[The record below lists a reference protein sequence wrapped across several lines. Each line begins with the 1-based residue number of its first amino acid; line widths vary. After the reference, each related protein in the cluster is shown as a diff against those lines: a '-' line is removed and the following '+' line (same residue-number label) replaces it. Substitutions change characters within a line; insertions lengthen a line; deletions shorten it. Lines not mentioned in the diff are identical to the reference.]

1 MLFEFLFIARCWY
14 DSSGGIYMKVILGGV
29 LLLAVAMGIGR
40 FSYTPLLPFMQ
51 AELHLSNRTA
61 GFIALSNYLGYFIG
75 SLLCT
80 FIMLKN
86 KRFALLAM
94 ILISML
100 SILILGIIDNI
111 WVIFMA
117 RFVSGV
123 TSAVIFIFTT
133 QMILTYIQ
141 TIQKTHFAGYLYS
154 GVGVGIVGSSILI
167 LLFSPRLHLEGLW
180 VLLAVMSL
188 VIGIIGLYLIR
199 DIPIMPVQPR
209 TKGKNT
215 VILYWLYFSYFLEGL
230 GYIITGTFIVNVA
243 KSTPTIQFDSS
254 LIWLIVGV
262 AAIPSCMLFIRLAEK
277 FGYASMLTL
286 ALVLQ
291 AIGIALPAFSITNW
305 SFFLSAFL
313 FGFTFMGITALTNA
327 IVKQINVSA
336 IGILTAL
343 YALGQIIGP
352 AIAGFLLDSTHFS
365 IAFIFASVAVL
376 LASLLVVIYS
386 IFERK
391 CILHV

>member
-1 MLFEFLFIARCWY
+1 
-14 DSSGGIYMKVILGGV
+14 MKAILGGV
-29 LLLAVAMGIGR
+29 LLMAVAMGIGR

-51 AELHLSNRTA
+51 AELHLSNSTA
-61 GFIALSNYLGYFIG
+61 GFIALSNYVGYFVG

-80 FIMLKN
+80 FVVFKN
-86 KRFALLAM
+86 KRFALMAM
-94 ILISML
+94 VLISMPSL
-100 SILILGIIDNI
+100 LVLGMMDNI
-111 WVIFMA
+111 WVIFIA

-141 TIQKTHFAGYLYS
+141 TIQKNHFTGYLYS

-167 LLFSPRLHLEGLW
+167 LLFSPRLNMEGLW

-188 VIGIIGLYLIR
+188 VTGIIGLYLIR
-199 DIPIMPVQPR
+199 AIPIMPVQPR

-215 VILYWLYFSYFLEGL
+215 VILYWLYFAYFLEGL

-291 AIGIALPAFSITNW
+291 AIGIALPALSITNW

-352 AIAGFLLDSTHFS
+352 AIAGFLLDNTHFS
-365 IAFIFASVAVL
+365 VAFIFASVAVL

-391 CILHV
+391 WILHV

>member
-1 MLFEFLFIARCWY
+1 
-14 DSSGGIYMKVILGGV
+14 MKVIWGGI

-51 AELHLSNRTA
+51 VELHLSNKMA
-61 GFIALSNYLGYFIG
+61 GFIALSNYLGYLIG
-75 SLLCT
+75 SILCT
-80 FIMLKN
+80 FAMFKN
-86 KRFALLAM
+86 KRFALLTM
-94 ILISML
+94 ILISMI
-100 SILILGIIDNI
+100 SILILGIVDNI
-111 WVIFMA
+111 WVIFAA

-123 TSAVIFIFTT
+123 SSAVIFIFTT

-154 GVGVGIVGSSILI
+154 GVGVGIVGSSLII
-167 LLFSPRLHLEGLW
+167 LLFSSHLPLGGLW
-180 VLLAVMSL
+180 ILLAVISL
-188 VIGIIGLYLIR
+188 IIGVIGFYLIR
-199 DIPIMPVQPR
+199 DIPIMPVQSI
-209 TKGKNT
+209 TKGKNI

-243 KSTPTIQFDSS
+243 KSTPTIQFNSS
-254 LIWLIVGV
+254 LIWLVVGV
-262 AAIPSCMLFIRLAEK
+262 AAIPSCMLFIRLADK
-277 FGYASMLTL
+277 FGYASVLTF
-286 ALVLQ
+286 ALILQ
-291 AIGIALPAFSITNW
+291 AIGIVLPVFSITNW

-336 IGILTAL
+336 IGILTAF

-352 AIAGFLLDSTHFS
+352 VIAGFLLDSTHFS
-365 IAFIFASVAVL
+365 VVFIFASVAVL

-391 CILHV
+391 WILYV